1 MGMETLFLTCCLSR
15 CCGYA
20 SPGGGLLLSGG
31 GGGSMGWIVCS
42 AHSCADWV
50 SGADLPS
57 EGQTVPPTPVEGWEP
72 PCPVDA
78 ARMAHGSELGR
89 WLVSVCDACALLP
102 TGGRGA
108 CVRKGRWWRRVPEG
122 MPGDDLRQ
130 KMRASPFNKVG

>member
-1 MGMETLFLTCCLSR
+1 MHLG
-15 CCGYA
+15 
-20 SPGGGLLLSGG
+20 GG
-31 GGGSMGWIVCS
+31 GGGSMGWIVCP
-42 AHSCADWV
+42 AHNSADWG

-57 EGQTVPPTPVEGWEP
+57 EGQTLPPTPVEGWEP

-89 WLVSVCDACALLP
+89 WLVSVCDAYAFLP

-108 CVRKGRWWRRVPEG
+108 CVRKGRWRRRVPEG

-130 KMRASPFNKVG
+130 EMRASPFNKVG